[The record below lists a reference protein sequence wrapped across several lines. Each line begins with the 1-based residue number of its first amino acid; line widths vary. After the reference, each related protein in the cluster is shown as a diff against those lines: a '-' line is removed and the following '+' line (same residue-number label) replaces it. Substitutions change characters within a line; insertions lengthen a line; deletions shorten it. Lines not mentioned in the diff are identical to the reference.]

1 MKASMLMGGR
11 GGKEEKEEKERKRSM
26 IICYFA
32 LSATETLSVVAIKPL
47 PKRLTSQPL
56 YGSDKEFW
64 ASKN

>member
-1 MKASMLMGGR
+1 MLGEGPIKKGR
-11 GGKEEKEEKERKRSM
+11 VRAHKRGKRKKKEHNHLL
-26 IICYFA
+26 FV
-32 LSATETLSVVAIKPL
+32 LSATVTLSVVGIKPL